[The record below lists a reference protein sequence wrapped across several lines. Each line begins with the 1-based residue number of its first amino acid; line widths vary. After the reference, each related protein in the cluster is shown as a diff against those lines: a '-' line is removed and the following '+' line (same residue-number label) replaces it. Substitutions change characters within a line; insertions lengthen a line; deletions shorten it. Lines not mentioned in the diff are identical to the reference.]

1 MDSIFDLLLFSDIP
15 LLDLK
20 NELAIELEDN
30 EVKELFIYGYKKRE
44 YLNTKDSRYPYYNK
58 RLRKIFLALPIHKK
72 ILLLDNPLF
81 FKENEDLF
89 KETLENIPL
98 NKETFSDVHIIVE
111 NALLITSDYFIKMRE
126 RNCFFTLRFDLY
138 DKETVKKLFLLEDYL
153 DCFILDYSSFKQL
166 EITLTFL
173 DLGTTEEMLM
183 NNFFDVKE
191 CYHLLVE
198 EDDELETTVLLL
210 EKSGF
215 LYTLLITNQ
224 DKKERDII
232 ISFLER
238 LNSWGIYFI

>member
-1 MDSIFDLLLFSDIP
+1 MDSIFDLLLFSDVP

-30 EVKELFIYGYKKRE
+30 EIKELFIYVYKKRE
-44 YLNTKDSRYPYYNK
+44 ALDTKDSRYPHYNN
-58 RLRKIFLALPIHKK
+58 RLRKIFLALPNHKK
-72 ILLLDNPLF
+72 TLLLDNPLF

-89 KETLENIPL
+89 RETLKNIPL

-111 NALLITSDYFIKMRE
+111 NALLITSDYFIKMRK
-126 RNCFFTLRFDLY
+126 RNCFFTLTFDLY
-138 DKETVKKLFLLEDYL
+138 EKETVNKLFLLEEYL
-153 DCFILDYSSFKQL
+153 DCFVLDYSSFKQL

-173 DLGTTEEMLM
+173 DLGTTEEMLR

-215 LYTLLITNQ
+215 LYNLLITNQ